1 MKLLSKIY
9 NDLLVGYIT
18 IYLPNNENCEW
29 IYDLLSHVGLNR
41 FEIEV
46 IHTDD
51 PEKCNTIAARRFN
64 IGNFGKYSV
73 VILEGIDT
81 LRYGIDYSAF
91 KNFADE
97 LLNIASFDSSPEII
111 ISCNREERV
120 QHRPT
125 TFNRILLHKASIPD
139 RSSES
144 KSFFSKL
151 KSKINLCLSKR
162 DLEEPKTCDYGPAP
176 IEKSENHFEPEAY
189 DYCLNPVEDGK
200 NHFVAE
206 SCAFNLAPVEKSEK
220 DLEEEEEEYL
230 VNKVELDKK
239 TYLDRI
245 SAIVLDYVTR
255 FNEMPPI
262 EELEEIL
269 RGKLSIASN
278 KLSPITVNNDL
289 KVILPAYNELELRFS
304 PILRTIYILFLCHP
318 EGIILKQIGNYRNE
332 IENIY
337 LLIKPGGDDNR
348 MKQTID
354 DLCDPFSDSLRQK
367 LSKINRIV
375 KNSIIN
381 PELSTRYIIDGSK
394 GEAYKISLDNTQITM
409 PKCLN

>member
-1 MKLLSKIY
+1 MKLLSNIY
-9 NDLLVGYIT
+9 TKLHIGYIT
-18 IYLPNNENCEW
+18 IYSNSRSNSLDH
-29 IYDLLSHVGLNR
+29 IHSALLRVGLGK
-41 FEIEV
+41 FKTEV

-51 PEKCNTIAARRFN
+51 PEMEGTIAARRFN

-73 VILEGIDT
+73 VILKGVDT

-120 QHRPT
+120 QDTPVYFQRAFAPEH
-125 TFNRILLHKASIPD
+125 
-139 RSSES
+139 SSNSE
-144 KSFFSKL
+144 SFFSKL
-151 KSKINLCLSKR
+151 KSKINNLLLSKG
-162 DLEEPKTCDYGPAP
+162 DLEEPKTCDYDSAP

>member
-1 MKLLSKIY
+1 MKLLSNIY

-18 IYLPNNENCEW
+18 IYLPNHENCEW

-73 VILEGIDT
+73 VILKGIDT

-111 ISCNREERV
+111 ISCNREERIQDTPV
-120 QHRPT
+120 YFHRAFAPK
-125 TFNRILLHKASIPD
+125 HSSI
-139 RSSES
+139 SE
-144 KSFFSKL
+144 SFFSKL
-151 KSKINLCLSKR
+151 KSKVKNLVKGASSEEDTDTNLDTGTEAFCSEALSTSGFGSACYEVK
-162 DLEEPKTCDYGPAP
+162 
-176 IEKSENHFEPEAY
+176 
-189 DYCLNPVEDGK
+189 
-200 NHFVAE
+200 
-206 SCAFNLAPVEKSEK
+206 EK
-220 DLEEEEEEYL
+220 DPEEQEEERL
-230 VNKVELDKK
+230 VNEIELDKK

-381 PELSTRYIIDGSK
+381 PELSTRYIIDGTK

>member
-120 QHRPT
+120 QDTPVYFQRAFAPEH
-125 TFNRILLHKASIPD
+125 
-139 RSSES
+139 SSNS

-162 DLEEPKTCDYGPAP
+162 DLEEPKTYDFDSAP
-176 IEKSENHFEPEAY
+176 IEKSENHFEPETC
-189 DYCLNPVEDGK
+189 DYLPAPIKGCENYLK
-200 NHFVAE
+200 AE
-206 SCAFNLAPVEKSEK
+206 SCSFNLAPVEKSEK
-220 DLEEEEEEYL
+220 DLEEQEEEYL

-239 TYLDRI
+239 AYLDRI
-245 SAIVLDYVTR
+245 SAVVLDYVTR
-255 FNEMPPI
+255 FNEVPPI

-318 EGIILKQIGNYRNE
+318 EGVILKQIGNYRNE

>member
-1 MKLLSKIY
+1 MKLLSNIY
-9 NDLLVGYIT
+9 TKLHIGYIT
-18 IYLPNNENCEW
+18 IYSNSRSNSLDH
-29 IYDLLSHVGLNR
+29 IHSALLRVGLGK
-41 FEIEV
+41 FKTEV

-51 PEKCNTIAARRFN
+51 PEMEGTIAARRFN

-120 QHRPT
+120 QDTPVYFQRAFAPEH
-125 TFNRILLHKASIPD
+125 
-139 RSSES
+139 SSNSE
-144 KSFFSKL
+144 SFFSKL
-151 KSKINLCLSKR
+151 KSKINNLLLSKG
-162 DLEEPKTCDYGPAP
+162 DLEEPKTCDYDSAP
-176 IEKSENHFEPEAY
+176 IEKSENHLEPETC
-189 DYCLNPVEDGK
+189 DYFPAPIKGCENYLK
-200 NHFVAE
+200 AE
-206 SCAFNLAPVEKSEK
+206 SCSFNLAYAEKSEK
-220 DLEEEEEEYL
+220 DLEEQEEEYL

-262 EELEEIL
+262 EQLEEIL

>member
-1 MKLLSKIY
+1 MKLLSNIY

-73 VILEGIDT
+73 VILKGIDT

-111 ISCNREERV
+111 ISCNREERIQDTPV
-120 QHRPT
+120 YFHRAFAPK
-125 TFNRILLHKASIPD
+125 HSSI
-139 RSSES
+139 SE
-144 KSFFSKL
+144 SFFSKL
-151 KSKINLCLSKR
+151 KSKVKNLVKGASSEEDTDTNLDTGTEAFCSEALSTSGFGSACYEVK
-162 DLEEPKTCDYGPAP
+162 
-176 IEKSENHFEPEAY
+176 
-189 DYCLNPVEDGK
+189 
-200 NHFVAE
+200 
-206 SCAFNLAPVEKSEK
+206 EK
-220 DLEEEEEEYL
+220 DPEEQEEERL
-230 VNKVELDKK
+230 VNEIELDKK

-381 PELSTRYIIDGSK
+381 PELSTRYIIDGTK

>member
-1 MKLLSKIY
+1 MKLLSNIY
-9 NDLLVGYIT
+9 INLLVGYIT
-18 IYLPNNENCEW
+18 IYTHSRNNSLNH
-29 IYDLLSHVGLNR
+29 IHIALSRVGLEK
-41 FEIEV
+41 FKTEV

-51 PEKCNTIAARRFN
+51 PEKEGTIIARRFN
-64 IGNFGKYSV
+64 IGNFGKHSV
-73 VILEGIDT
+73 VILKGVDT
-81 LRYGIDYSAF
+81 LHDSIDYSAF
-91 KNFADE
+91 FRFANE

-111 ISCNREERV
+111 INCKSYEEL
-120 QHRPT
+120 QIESKPKKGSG
-125 TFNRILLHKASIPD
+125 ILFHGMIGPNKPFFCKEKP
-139 RSSES
+139 SSS
-144 KSFFSKL
+144 KSFFRKL
-151 KSKINLCLSKR
+151 KDKIKGRTESSLA
-162 DLEEPKTCDYGPAP
+162 EEVDEETNAFEA
-176 IEKSENHFEPEAY
+176 IEAFEGTEISHHDKCFSIEEA
-189 DYCLNPVEDGK
+189 E
-200 NHFVAE
+200 E
-206 SCAFNLAPVEKSEK
+206 TEK
-220 DLEEEEEEYL
+220 DI
-230 VNKVELDKK
+230 VNKEEDRLIQEIELDKK
-239 TYLDRI
+239 AYLDRI
-245 SAIVLDYVTR
+245 SAVVLDYVTR
-255 FNEMPPI
+255 FNEVPPI